1 MSKIQYHKLLEVIE
15 SQIENEEWK
24 YGSKLPTMNEL
35 AAKHQVANSTIREV
49 YRALESKGYVAI
61 QQGRGTIVTYDSSMQ
76 FTNVSRSSFMELLK
90 ITEFRA
96 IIEPS
101 FAALAA
107 REAFLHEIELIT
119 ESAEIMRKM
128 AENNEVTTSEDL
140 RFHRLIVEATHN
152 EYALK
157 VYENLQE
164 ELGRMRAFTK
174 KPGMVEKAVHYH
186 QMIANAIASRDPQNA
201 KMLMESHLQSNSEL
215 AMYELTGAALIK
227 S

>member
-1 MSKIQYHKLLEVIE
+1 MSKIQYHQLLEVIE
-15 SQIENEEWK
+15 KQIESEEWK
-24 YGSKLPTMNEL
+24 AGTRLPTMSEL
-35 AAKHQVANSTIREV
+35 AAKHKVANSTIREV

-76 FTNVSRSSFMELLK
+76 FTNLSRSSFMSLLK
-90 ITEFRA
+90 LTEFRA
-96 IIEPS
+96 IIEPA

-107 REAFLHEIELIT
+107 REAYNHEIVLIT
-119 ESAEIMRKM
+119 ESAEIMKEM
-128 AENNEVTTSEDL
+128 AENNQVTTSEDL

-157 VYENLQE
+157 VYGNLQD
-164 ELGRMRAFTK
+164 ELKRMRAYTK

-186 QMIANAIASRDPQNA
+186 QMIANAIASRDPHNA

-215 AMYELTGAALIK
+215 AMYELAGTVGNNL
-227 S
+227 